1 MVEDEQQL
9 HGVSSTG
16 YSDPNGIASD
26 SHASQETQRAVHLLH
41 MKANELILKRLG
53 RAIFK
58 LQETDGSSDDIV
70 STPSHPNH
78 AQIPDSLVNVLL
90 FLLLY

>member
-1 MVEDEQQL
+1 MAEEGQQL
-9 HGVSSTG
+9 HGMISPG
-16 YSDPNGIASD
+16 YSDPNEIASN
-26 SHASQETQRAVHLLH
+26 SHASQESQRAVHLLH

-58 LQETDGSSDDIV
+58 LQETEGSSDAIV